1 MLLLIWLDGF
11 ARTSGRAP
19 PSRPPPFPP
28 GPPPSSALRRKSILE
43 LAIRQSGSEPAKLA
57 AELAEDAAVK
67 EGTGTGSIKVRTPPA
82 EQRRLPLAAARS
94 PARLPAKTRVP
105 WEGAEFFRVRVIRR
119 CAYILPQVMVR
130 QPQGPMEHPVHVGGK
145 ANALFELKINPE
157 VKKPAGK

>member
-1 MLLLIWLDGF
+1 MLFTPL
-11 ARTSGRAP
+11 
-19 PSRPPPFPP
+19 
-28 GPPPSSALRRKSILE
+28 
-43 LAIRQSGSEPAKLA
+43 PAFSNQ

-94 PARLPAKTRVP
+94 PPAPPCQDPCALGGCR
-105 WEGAEFFRVRVIRR
+105 RCR
-119 CAYILPQVMVR
+119 CAYILAQVMVR